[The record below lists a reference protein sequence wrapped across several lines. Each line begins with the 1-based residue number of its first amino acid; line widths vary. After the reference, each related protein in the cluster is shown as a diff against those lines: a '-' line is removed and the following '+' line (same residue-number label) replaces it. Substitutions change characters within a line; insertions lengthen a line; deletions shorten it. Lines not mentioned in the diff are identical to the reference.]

1 MINSFKILNPSDKTR
16 FYTVVSGYGI
26 PSATSPLLTDTK
38 NFPLASIYYDLLSG
52 DIRVRRNQRKVI
64 ADWESLK
71 GLVETV
77 IGEDDLDDAITTE
90 LWGEDSITD
99 AMRQYTLA
107 IPAPVGEGAWDSVQ
121 IKHVNNTFLISYP
134 NGSGDT
140 PETLIGNTRVKSYAY
155 SAVSGEISEGALP
168 LQMLVISGND
178 VYVEAIFSLSGALVS
193 KEVFCLSM
201 NF

>member
-90 LWGEDSITD
+90 LWGGGSITD

-121 IKHVNNTFLISYP
+121 IKQVNNTWLISYP

-178 VYVEAIFSLSGALVS
+178 VYVEAIFSLAGALVS
-193 KEVFCLSM
+193 KKVFCLSM

>member
-26 PSATSPLLTDTK
+26 PSATSRILTDTK
-38 NFPLASIYYDLLSG
+38 NFPLASVYYDLLSG
-52 DIRVRRNQRKVI
+52 DIRIRRNQRKVI

-90 LWGEDSITD
+90 LWGGGHITD
-99 AMRQYTLA
+99 EMRQYTLA
-107 IPAPVGEGAWDSVQ
+107 IPAPAGEGAWDSVQ
-121 IKHVNNTFLISYP
+121 IKHVNNTWLISYP

-140 PETLIGNTRVKSYAY
+140 PETLIGNTRIKSYAY
-155 SAVSGEISEGALP
+155 SAAGRISEGKLP
-168 LQMLVISGND
+168 WQMLVISGND
-178 VYVEAIFSLSGALVS
+178 VYVEAIFSKSGAFVS

>member
-16 FYTVVSGYGI
+16 FYTVVSGYGV
-26 PSATSPLLTDTK
+26 PSATSRILTDTK
-38 NFPLASIYYDLLSG
+38 NFPLASVYYDLLSG
-52 DIRVRRNQRKVI
+52 DIRIRRNQRKVI

-90 LWGEDSITD
+90 IWGGGTITD
-99 AMRQYTLA
+99 AMRQYTLK
-107 IPAPVGEGAWDSVQ
+107 IPVPSGEGAWDSVK
-121 IKHVNNTFLISYP
+121 IKHVNNTWLTSYP

-140 PETLIGNTRVKSYAY
+140 PETLIGNTRIKSYAY
-155 SAVSGEISEGALP
+155 SAVSGEVSGGKLP

-178 VYVEAIFSLSGALVS
+178 VYVEAIFSKSGALVS

>member
-26 PSATSPLLTDTK
+26 PSATSSILTDTK
-38 NFPLASIYYDLLSG
+38 NFPLASIDYDLLSG
-52 DIRVRRNQRKVI
+52 DIGVRSNQRKVI

-121 IKHVNNTFLISYP
+121 IKQVNNTWLISYP

-193 KEVFCLSM
+193 KKVFCLSM

>member
-26 PSATSPLLTDTK
+26 PSATSPLLTNTK

-90 LWGEDSITD
+90 LWGGGSITD
-99 AMRQYTLA
+99 EMRQYTLA

-178 VYVEAIFSLSGALVS
+178 VYVEAIFSLAGALVS

>member
-38 NFPLASIYYDLLSG
+38 NFPLASVYYDLLSG

-77 IGEDDLDDAITTE
+77 IGEDDLDDAITTAI
-90 LWGEDSITD
+90 WGGGTIT
-99 AMRQYTLA
+99 AEMRQYTLA
-107 IPAPVGEGAWDSVQ
+107 IPAPAGEGAWDSVQ
-121 IKHVNNTFLISYP
+121 IKHVNNTWLISYP

-140 PETLIGNTRVKSYAY
+140 PKTLIGNTRVKSYAY

-178 VYVEAIFSLSGALVS
+178 VYVEAIFSKSGAFVS

>member
-26 PSATSPLLTDTK
+26 PSATSPILTDTK

-52 DIRVRRNQRKVI
+52 DIRIRRNQRKVI

-90 LWGEDSITD
+90 LWGGGSITD
-99 AMRQYTLA
+99 EMRQYTLA
-107 IPAPVGEGAWDSVQ
+107 IPAPAGEGAWDSVQ
-121 IKHVNNTFLISYP
+121 IKQVNNTYLISYP

-140 PETLIGNTRVKSYAY
+140 PETLIGNTRVKSYAH

-168 LQMLVISGND
+168 LQILVISGND
-178 VYVEAIFSLSGALVS
+178 VYVEAIFSLNGALVS